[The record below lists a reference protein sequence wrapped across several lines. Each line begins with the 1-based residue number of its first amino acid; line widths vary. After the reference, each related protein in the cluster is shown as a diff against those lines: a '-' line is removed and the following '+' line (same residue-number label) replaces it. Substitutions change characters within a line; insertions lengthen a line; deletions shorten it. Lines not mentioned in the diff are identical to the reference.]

1 MITVVRVVL
10 PFTPLLEPVLILMLL
25 ANLIMGFFALIS
37 QIPVELAVLP
47 RVNTFDVRLNM
58 LVLEPNMDIVV
69 LIGEAIM
76 LVLMTLITRI
86 ATAPLRID
94 VAMDSIAVARAT
106 VVVRSDQ
113 NREAALGR
121 RSRR

>member
-37 QIPVELAVLP
+37 QIPVELGVLP

-121 RSRR
+121 RSRP

>member
-94 VAMDSIAVARAT
+94 VAIDSIAVARAA

-121 RSRR
+121 RSRP

>member
-1 MITVVRVVL
+1 MITVVRAVL

-113 NREAALGR
+113 NRKAALGR
-121 RSRR
+121 RSRP

>member
-1 MITVVRVVL
+1 M

-113 NREAALGR
+113 NRKAALGR
-121 RSRR
+121 RSRP

>member
-1 MITVVRVVL
+1 MITVFRVVL

-113 NREAALGR
+113 NRKAALGR
-121 RSRR
+121 RSRP

>member
-94 VAMDSIAVARAT
+94 VAIDSIAVARNA

-121 RSRR
+121 RSRP

>member
-37 QIPVELAVLP
+37 QIPVELGVLP

-113 NREAALGR
+113 NRKAALGR
-121 RSRR
+121 RSRP

>member
-94 VAMDSIAVARAT
+94 VAIDSIAVARAT

-121 RSRR
+121 RSRP

>member
-94 VAMDSIAVARAT
+94 VAIDSIAVARAA

>member
-58 LVLEPNMDIVV
+58 LVLEPNMDLVV

-94 VAMDSIAVARAT
+94 VAIDSIAVARAT

-121 RSRR
+121 RSRP

>member
-37 QIPVELAVLP
+37 QIPVELGVLP

-94 VAMDSIAVARAT
+94 VAIDSIAVARAT

-113 NREAALGR
+113 NRKAALGR
-121 RSRR
+121 RSRP

>member
-37 QIPVELAVLP
+37 QIPVELGVLP

-94 VAMDSIAVARAT
+94 VAIDSIAVARAT

-121 RSRR
+121 RSRP

>member
-1 MITVVRVVL
+1 MITVFRVVL

-37 QIPVELAVLP
+37 QIPVELGVLP

-94 VAMDSIAVARAT
+94 VAIDSIAVARAA

-113 NREAALGR
+113 NRKAALGR
-121 RSRR
+121 RSRP

>member
-37 QIPVELAVLP
+37 QIPVELGVLP

-58 LVLEPNMDIVV
+58 LVLEPIMDIVV

-76 LVLMTLITRI
+76 LVLMTLITHI
-86 ATAPLRID
+86 TTAPLRID
-94 VAMDSIAVARAT
+94 VAIDSIAVARAT

>member
-1 MITVVRVVL
+1 MITVFRVVL

-76 LVLMTLITRI
+76 LVLMTLITHI
-86 ATAPLRID
+86 TTAPLRID
-94 VAMDSIAVARAT
+94 VAIDSIAVARAT

>member
-1 MITVVRVVL
+1 MITVFRVVL

-37 QIPVELAVLP
+37 QIPVELGVLP

-58 LVLEPNMDIVV
+58 LVLEPIMDIVV

-76 LVLMTLITRI
+76 LVLMTLITHI
-86 ATAPLRID
+86 TTAPLRID
-94 VAMDSIAVARAT
+94 VAIDSIAVARAT

>member
-76 LVLMTLITRI
+76 LVLMTLITHI
-86 ATAPLRID
+86 TMAPLRID
-94 VAMDSIAVARAT
+94 VAIDSIAVARAA

-121 RSRR
+121 RSRP

>member
-113 NREAALGR
+113 NRKAALGR
-121 RSRR
+121 RSRP

>member
-1 MITVVRVVL
+1 MITVFRVVL

-37 QIPVELAVLP
+37 QIPVELGVLP

-94 VAMDSIAVARAT
+94 VAIDSIAVARAA

>member
-58 LVLEPNMDIVV
+58 LVLEPNMDLVV

-94 VAMDSIAVARAT
+94 VAIDSIAVARAT

-113 NREAALGR
+113 NRKAALGR
-121 RSRR
+121 RSRP

>member
-121 RSRR
+121 RSRP

>member
-37 QIPVELAVLP
+37 QIPVELGVLP

-94 VAMDSIAVARAT
+94 VAIDSIAVARAA

-113 NREAALGR
+113 NRKAALGR
-121 RSRR
+121 RSRP

>member
-37 QIPVELAVLP
+37 QIPVELGVLP

-94 VAMDSIAVARAT
+94 VAIDSIAVARAA

-121 RSRR
+121 RSRP

>member
-37 QIPVELAVLP
+37 QIPVELGVLP